1 LYALVVEISDG
12 LLTVYLMRPV
22 YLAIAGYLIGFFG
35 QQRAHFEQQ
44 LRQLETQA
52 ERETIARSLHDGYL
66 QALAAVNL
74 RLEGC
79 RDMLIGNELEPAL
92 AEIKEIQLGVT
103 REYDEVRECVRSLA
117 GADQSAI
124 GVDHTDLNALPRS
137 GSVYRSRRSCRAYHA
152 DCS

>member
-1 LYALVVEISDG
+1 LRGISSASLG
-12 LLTVYLMRPV
+12 SNVPISNSSCANWKLRP
-22 YLAIAGYLIGFFG
+22 
-35 QQRAHFEQQ
+35 
-44 LRQLETQA
+44 
-52 ERETIARSLHDGYL
+52 RETIARSLHDGYL

-92 AEIKEIQLGVT
+92 AEIKEIQPGVT
-103 REYDEVRECVRSLA
+103 REYDEVQECVRSLA